1 MIVGVGFVIAG
12 CDPSEVFQ
20 SVEEPLDYVS
30 EFVSCAIIAPLMD
43 STAASRDYGPSALPT
58 NLVAQPM
65 TVVSLVSN
73 YELWAQSSQQRLGLA
88 HIVPISAR

>member
-43 STAASRDYGPSALPT
+43 STPARRNYRPSALQT
-58 NLVAQPM
+58 NFVAQPM
-65 TVVSLVSN
+65 AVVSLVSN
-73 YELWAQSSQQRLGLA
+73 YELWA
-88 HIVPISAR
+88 